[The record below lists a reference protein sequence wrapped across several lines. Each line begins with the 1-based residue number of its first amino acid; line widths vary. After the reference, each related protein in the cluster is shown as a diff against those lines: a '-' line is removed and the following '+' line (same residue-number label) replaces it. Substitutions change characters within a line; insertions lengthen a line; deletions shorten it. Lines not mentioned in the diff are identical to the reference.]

1 MLIRTLAVTLLSGI
15 FCLQYAIAEEAPHP
29 AAAEPVTAAS
39 APVATPAAAS
49 TSEAPV
55 SPAAV
60 TTSEAPVSP
69 AAVTTPEAP
78 VSPAAVTTPEAPVS
92 PAAASTPEAPVP
104 PAAVTTPEAPA
115 PQAMPPADMSPEN
128 MEQEMEQRIR
138 AYRELYDERKLQTL
152 KQLEEARRRFE
163 ARERAYAEKVEN
175 YLKQREE
182 RLAEIA
188 RHYDE
193 KRQSIASE
201 RDYLVDHHQ
210 ELLQMAID
218 RKEAMIK
225 RQEDMRNEA
234 EERKARLAAFL
245 SAMEDMTPQERHN
258 YIDQH
263 HKEMFEGKDERPGA
277 YPGGSQAGPLAR
289 PPYGE
294 NPYSR
299 TPPDPQ

>member
-1 MLIRTLAVTLLSGI
+1 MLIRTLAVTLLSVI
-15 FCLQYAIAEEAPHP
+15 FYLPPAMAEVVAPP
-29 AAAEPVTAAS
+29 AGAETVPAAS
-39 APVATPAAAS
+39 APVSPPAAVTKPEAPPPAAAS
-49 TSEAPV
+49 T
-55 SPAAV
+55 
-60 TTSEAPVSP
+60 
-69 AAVTTPEAP
+69 PEAP
-78 VSPAAVTTPEAPVS
+78 P

-104 PAAVTTPEAPA
+104 PAAASTPEAPVPPAAESTPNAPA
-115 PQAMPPADMSPEN
+115 PQAMPPAGMSSEN
-128 MEQEMEQRIR
+128 MDQEMEQRIK
-138 AYRELYDERKLQTL
+138 AYRELYDERKLKTL
-152 KQLEEARRRFE
+152 KLEEARRRFE

-188 RHYDE
+188 RRYDE
-193 KRQSIASE
+193 RRQSIASE

-225 RQEDMRNEA
+225 REEDMRNEV

-258 YIDQH
+258 YISQNY
-263 HKEMFEGKDERPGA
+263 KEMFERTDELPGA
-277 YPGGSQAGPLAR
+277 SQAMPLAR

-299 TPPDPQ
+299 TPPAPQ

>member
-15 FCLQYAIAEEAPHP
+15 FCLQPAMAEVAPPPVAPESVPAASIPVPPPTVVTTPEAPASP
-29 AAAEPVTAAS
+29 ATVTTPD
-39 APVATPAAAS
+39 APA
-49 TSEAPV
+49 

-60 TTSEAPVSP
+60 TTPDAPVSP
-69 AAVTTPEAP
+69 AAVTTPD
-78 VSPAAVTTPEAPVS
+78 
-92 PAAASTPEAPVP
+92 
-104 PAAVTTPEAPA
+104 APA
-115 PQAMPPADMSPEN
+115 PQAMPPAGMPSES
-128 MEQEMEQRIR
+128 MEKEMEQRIK
-138 AYRELYDERKLQTL
+138 AYRELYDERKLETL

-188 RHYDE
+188 RRYDE

-225 RQEDMRNEA
+225 REEDMRNEA

-258 YIDQH
+258 YINQNY
-263 HKEMFEGKDERPGA
+263 KEMFERTDELPGA
-277 YPGGSQAGPLAR
+277 YPGGSQAGPLSR

-299 TPPDPQ
+299 TPPAPQ

>member
-1 MLIRTLAVTLLSGI
+1 M
-15 FCLQYAIAEEAPHP
+15 P
-29 AAAEPVTAAS
+29 
-39 APVATPAAAS
+39 
-49 TSEAPV
+49 SE
-55 SPAAV
+55 S
-60 TTSEAPVSP
+60 
-69 AAVTTPEAP
+69 
-78 VSPAAVTTPEAPVS
+78 
-92 PAAASTPEAPVP
+92 
-104 PAAVTTPEAPA
+104 
-115 PQAMPPADMSPEN
+115 
-128 MEQEMEQRIR
+128 MEQEMEQRIK
-138 AYRELYDERKLQTL
+138 AYRELYDERKLETL
-152 KQLEEARRRFE
+152 KQLEEARRRYE
-163 ARERAYAEKVEN
+163 ARQRAYAEKVEN

-188 RHYDE
+188 KRYDE
-193 KRQSIASE
+193 QRQSIASE

-258 YIDQH
+258 YINQNY
-263 HKEMFEGKDERPGA
+263 KEMFERTDEVPGA
-277 YPGGSQAGPLAR
+277 YPGGSQTGPLAS

-299 TPPDPQ
+299 TPPTPQ

>member
-1 MLIRTLAVTLLSGI
+1 MLIRTLAVTLLSVI
-15 FCLQYAIAEEAPHP
+15 FYLPPAMAEVVAPP
-29 AAAEPVTAAS
+29 AGAETVPAAS
-39 APVATPAAAS
+39 APVAPPA
-49 TSEAPV
+49 V
-55 SPAAV
+55 V
-60 TTSEAPVSP
+60 TK
-69 AAVTTPEAP
+69 PEAP
-78 VSPAAVTTPEAPVS
+78 P
-92 PAAASTPEAPVP
+92 PAAASTPEAPP
-104 PAAVTTPEAPA
+104 PAAASTPEAPPPAAASTPEAPPPAAASTPNAPA
-115 PQAMPPADMSPEN
+115 PQAMPPAGMSSEN
-128 MEQEMEQRIR
+128 MDQEMEQRIK
-138 AYRELYDERKLQTL
+138 AYRELYDERKLKTL

-188 RHYDE
+188 RRYDE
-193 KRQSIASE
+193 RRQSIASE

-225 RQEDMRNEA
+225 REEDMRNEV

-258 YIDQH
+258 YISQNY
-263 HKEMFEGKDERPGA
+263 KEMFERTDELPGA
-277 YPGGSQAGPLAR
+277 SQAMPLAR

-299 TPPDPQ
+299 TPPAPQ

>member
-15 FCLQYAIAEEAPHP
+15 FYLPPAMAGVVAP
-29 AAAEPVTAAS
+29 
-39 APVATPAAAS
+39 
-49 TSEAPV
+49 
-55 SPAAV
+55 PAAV
-60 TTSEAPVSP
+60 EPVPSTPVAPP
-69 AAVTTPEAP
+69 AVVTTPEAP
-78 VSPAAVTTPEAPVS
+78 PPAAASTPEAPP

-104 PAAVTTPEAPA
+104 PAAASTPNAPA
-115 PQAMPPADMSPEN
+115 PQAMPPAGMSSEN
-128 MEQEMEQRIR
+128 MEQEMEQRIK
-138 AYRELYDERKLQTL
+138 AYRELYDERKLKTL

-188 RHYDE
+188 KRYDE
-193 KRQSIASE
+193 RRQSIASE

-225 RQEDMRNEA
+225 REEDMRNEA

-258 YIDQH
+258 YINQNY
-263 HKEMFEGKDERPGA
+263 KEMFERTDEL
-277 YPGGSQAGPLAR
+277 PGGSQAGPLAR

-299 TPPDPQ
+299 TPPAPQ

>member
-1 MLIRTLAVTLLSGI
+1 MLIRTLAVTLLSVI
-15 FCLQYAIAEEAPHP
+15 FYLPPAMAEVVATP
-29 AAAEPVTAAS
+29 AGAETVPTAS
-39 APVATPAAAS
+39 APVSPPA
-49 TSEAPV
+49 V
-55 SPAAV
+55 V
-60 TTSEAPVSP
+60 TK
-69 AAVTTPEAP
+69 PEAP
-78 VSPAAVTTPEAPVS
+78 P

-104 PAAVTTPEAPA
+104 PAAASTPEAPVPPAAESTPNAPA
-115 PQAMPPADMSPEN
+115 PQAMPPAGMSSEN
-128 MEQEMEQRIR
+128 MDQEMEQRIK
-138 AYRELYDERKLQTL
+138 AYRELYDERKLKTL

-188 RHYDE
+188 RRYDE
-193 KRQSIASE
+193 RRQSIASE

-225 RQEDMRNEA
+225 REEDMRNEV

-258 YIDQH
+258 YISQNY
-263 HKEMFEGKDERPGA
+263 KEMFERTDEFPGA
-277 YPGGSQAGPLAR
+277 AQAMPLAR

-299 TPPDPQ
+299 TPPAPQ

>member
-1 MLIRTLAVTLLSGI
+1 MLTRTLAVTLLSGI
-15 FCLQYAIAEEAPHP
+15 FCLPPALAEVVAPS
-29 AAAEPVTAAS
+29 AAVEPVPTAS
-39 APVATPAAAS
+39 TPVAPPA
-49 TSEAPV
+49 V
-55 SPAAV
+55 
-60 TTSEAPVSP
+60 
-69 AAVTTPEAP
+69 VTTPEAP
-78 VSPAAVTTPEAPVS
+78 P

-104 PAAVTTPEAPA
+104 PAAASKPEAPVSPAAASTPNAPA
-115 PQAMPPADMSPEN
+115 PQAMPPAGMSSEK
-128 MEQEMEQRIR
+128 MEQEMEQRIK
-138 AYRELYDERKLQTL
+138 AYRELYDERKLKTL

-188 RHYDE
+188 KRYDE
-193 KRQSIASE
+193 RRQSIASE

-225 RQEDMRNEA
+225 REEDMRNEA

-258 YIDQH
+258 YINQNY
-263 HKEMFEGKDERPGA
+263 KEMFERTDEL
-277 YPGGSQAGPLAR
+277 PGGSQAGPLVR

-299 TPPDPQ
+299 TPPAPQ

>member
-1 MLIRTLAVTLLSGI
+1 MLIRTLAVTLLSVI
-15 FCLQYAIAEEAPHP
+15 FYLPPAMAEVVATP
-29 AAAEPVTAAS
+29 AGAETVPTAS
-39 APVATPAAAS
+39 APVSPPAVVTKPEAPPPAAAS
-49 TSEAPV
+49 TPEAPP
-55 SPAAV
+55 PAAA
-60 TTSEAPVSP
+60 S
-69 AAVTTPEAP
+69 TPEAP
-78 VSPAAVTTPEAPVS
+78 P

-104 PAAVTTPEAPA
+104 PAAESTPEAPVLPAAESTPNAPA
-115 PQAMPPADMSPEN
+115 PQAMPPAGMSSEN
-128 MEQEMEQRIR
+128 MDQEMEQRIK
-138 AYRELYDERKLQTL
+138 AYRELYDERKLKTL

-188 RHYDE
+188 RRYDE
-193 KRQSIASE
+193 RRQSIASE

-225 RQEDMRNEA
+225 REEDMRNEA

-258 YIDQH
+258 YISQNY
-263 HKEMFEGKDERPGA
+263 KEMFERTDEFPGA
-277 YPGGSQAGPLAR
+277 SQAMPLAR

-299 TPPDPQ
+299 TPPAPQ

>member
-1 MLIRTLAVTLLSGI
+1 MLIRTLAVTLLSVI
-15 FCLQYAIAEEAPHP
+15 FYLPPAMAEVVATP
-29 AAAEPVTAAS
+29 AGAETVPAAS
-39 APVATPAAAS
+39 APVSPPA
-49 TSEAPV
+49 V
-55 SPAAV
+55 V
-60 TTSEAPVSP
+60 TK
-69 AAVTTPEAP
+69 PEAP
-78 VSPAAVTTPEAPVS
+78 P
-92 PAAASTPEAPVP
+92 PAAASTPEAPPPAAESTSEAPPPAAASTPAAPSPAAESTSAAPVP
-104 PAAVTTPEAPA
+104 PAAASTPNAPA
-115 PQAMPPADMSPEN
+115 PQAMPPAGMSSEN
-128 MEQEMEQRIR
+128 MDQEMEQRIK
-138 AYRELYDERKLQTL
+138 AYRELYDERKLKTL

-188 RHYDE
+188 RRYDE
-193 KRQSIASE
+193 RRQSIASE

-225 RQEDMRNEA
+225 REEDMRNEV
-234 EERKARLAAFL
+234 EERKARLASFL

-258 YIDQH
+258 YISQNY
-263 HKEMFEGKDERPGA
+263 KEMFERTDEFPGA
-277 YPGGSQAGPLAR
+277 SQAMPLAR

-299 TPPDPQ
+299 TPPAPQ

>member
-1 MLIRTLAVTLLSGI
+1 MLIRTLAVTLLSVI
-15 FCLQYAIAEEAPHP
+15 FYLPPAMAEVVAPP
-29 AAAEPVTAAS
+29 AAAETVPAVS
-39 APVATPAAAS
+39 APVAPPAVVTKPEAPAPAAAS
-49 TSEAPV
+49 TSEAPA
-55 SPAAV
+55 PATAS
-60 TTSEAPVSP
+60 TSEAPP
-69 AAVTTPEAP
+69 
-78 VSPAAVTTPEAPVS
+78 
-92 PAAASTPEAPVP
+92 PAAASTSEAPP
-104 PAAVTTPEAPA
+104 PAAESTPNAPA
-115 PQAMPPADMSPEN
+115 PQTMPPAGMSSEN
-128 MEQEMEQRIR
+128 MDQEMEQRIK
-138 AYRELYDERKLQTL
+138 AYRELYDERKLKTL

-188 RHYDE
+188 RRYDE
-193 KRQSIASE
+193 RRQSIASE

-225 RQEDMRNEA
+225 REEDMRNEV

-258 YIDQH
+258 YISQNY
-263 HKEMFEGKDERPGA
+263 KEMFERTDEFPGA
-277 YPGGSQAGPLAR
+277 SQAMPLAR

-299 TPPDPQ
+299 TPPAPQ

>member
-1 MLIRTLAVTLLSGI
+1 M
-15 FCLQYAIAEEAPHP
+15 P
-29 AAAEPVTAAS
+29 
-39 APVATPAAAS
+39 
-49 TSEAPV
+49 SE
-55 SPAAV
+55 
-60 TTSEAPVSP
+60 
-69 AAVTTPEAP
+69 
-78 VSPAAVTTPEAPVS
+78 
-92 PAAASTPEAPVP
+92 
-104 PAAVTTPEAPA
+104 
-115 PQAMPPADMSPEN
+115 N
-128 MEQEMEQRIR
+128 IEQEMEQRIK
-138 AYRELYDERKLQTL
+138 AYRELYDERKLETL

-163 ARERAYAEKVEN
+163 ARERAYAEKVER

-188 RHYDE
+188 KRYDE

-225 RQEDMRNEA
+225 RQEDMRNEV

-258 YIDQH
+258 YISQNY
-263 HKEMFEGKDERPGA
+263 KEMFERTDELPGA

-299 TPPDPQ
+299 TPTAPQ

>member
-1 MLIRTLAVTLLSGI
+1 MLIRTLAVTLLSVI
-15 FCLQYAIAEEAPHP
+15 FYLPPAMAEVVAPP
-29 AAAEPVTAAS
+29 AGAETVPAAS
-39 APVATPAAAS
+39 APVSPPAVVTKPEAPPPAAAS
-49 TSEAPV
+49 TPEAPP
-55 SPAAV
+55 PAAA
-60 TTSEAPVSP
+60 S
-69 AAVTTPEAP
+69 TPEAP
-78 VSPAAVTTPEAPVS
+78 P

-104 PAAVTTPEAPA
+104 PAAESTPNAPA
-115 PQAMPPADMSPEN
+115 PQAMPPAGMSSEN
-128 MEQEMEQRIR
+128 MDQEMEQRIK
-138 AYRELYDERKLQTL
+138 AYRELYDERKLKTL

-188 RHYDE
+188 RRYDE
-193 KRQSIASE
+193 RRQSIASE

-225 RQEDMRNEA
+225 REEDMRNEV

-258 YIDQH
+258 YISQNY
-263 HKEMFEGKDERPGA
+263 KEMFERTDEFPGA
-277 YPGGSQAGPLAR
+277 SQAMPLAR

-299 TPPDPQ
+299 TPPAPQ

>member
-1 MLIRTLAVTLLSGI
+1 MLIRTLAVTLLSVI
-15 FCLQYAIAEEAPHP
+15 FYLPPAMAEVVAPP
-29 AAAEPVTAAS
+29 AGAETVPAAS
-39 APVATPAAAS
+39 APVSPPAVVTKPEAPPPAAAS
-49 TSEAPV
+49 T
-55 SPAAV
+55 
-60 TTSEAPVSP
+60 
-69 AAVTTPEAP
+69 PEAP
-78 VSPAAVTTPEAPVS
+78 P

-104 PAAVTTPEAPA
+104 PAAASTPEAPPPAAASTPNAPA
-115 PQAMPPADMSPEN
+115 PQAMPPAGMSSEN
-128 MEQEMEQRIR
+128 MDQEMEQRIK
-138 AYRELYDERKLQTL
+138 AYRELYDERKLKTL

-188 RHYDE
+188 RRYDE
-193 KRQSIASE
+193 RRQSIASE

-225 RQEDMRNEA
+225 REEDMRNEV

-258 YIDQH
+258 YISQNY
-263 HKEMFEGKDERPGA
+263 KEMFERTDELPGA
-277 YPGGSQAGPLAR
+277 SQAMPLAR

-299 TPPDPQ
+299 TPPAPQ

>member
-1 MLIRTLAVTLLSGI
+1 MLIRMLVVTLLTGA
-15 FCLQYAIAEEAPHP
+15 FCLQQAMAEEAPPP
-29 AAAEPVTAAS
+29 AAAEPV
-39 APVATPAAAS
+39 PAAAI
-49 TSEAPV
+49 PV
-55 SPAAV
+55 VPPVAV
-60 TTSEAPVSP
+60 P
-69 AAVTTPEAP
+69 TPDVA
-78 VSPAAVTTPEAPVS
+78 
-92 PAAASTPEAPVP
+92 VP
-104 PAAVTTPEAPA
+104 PALPAAKSATEATISPAPA
-115 PQAMPPADMSPEN
+115 ADMSSEN
-128 MEQEMEQRIR
+128 MEQEMEQRIK
-138 AYRELYDERKLQTL
+138 AYRELYDERKLETL

-175 YLKQREE
+175 YLKLREE

-188 RHYDE
+188 KQYDE

-225 RQEDMRNEA
+225 RQEDLRNEA
-234 EERKARLAAFL
+234 EERKNRMAAFL

-258 YIDQH
+258 YINQH
-263 HKEMFEGKDERPGA
+263 YKEIFERTDEQPGA
-277 YPGGSQAGPLAR
+277 YSRGPQAGPLAR

-299 TPPDPQ
+299 LPAAPQ

>member
-1 MLIRTLAVTLLSGI
+1 MLIRTLAVTLLSVI
-15 FCLQYAIAEEAPHP
+15 FCLPPAMAEVVPPP
-29 AAAEPVTAAS
+29 AAAEPV
-39 APVATPAAAS
+39 PGAS
-49 TSEAPV
+49 TSVAP
-55 SPAAV
+55 PAVV
-60 TTSEAPVSP
+60 TPP
-69 AAVTTPEAP
+69 D
-78 VSPAAVTTPEAPVS
+78 
-92 PAAASTPEAPVP
+92 APVP
-104 PAAVTTPEAPA
+104 PAAAATPEAPLPAAAAKPEVPVPPAVVTPTDAPA
-115 PQAMPPADMSPEN
+115 PQAMPSAGMPSES
-128 MEQEMEQRIR
+128 MEREMEQRIK
-138 AYRELYDERKLQTL
+138 AYRELYDERKLETL

-163 ARERAYAEKVEN
+163 ARERAYAEKVEK

-188 RHYDE
+188 RRYDE

-225 RQEDMRNEA
+225 REEDMRNEA
-234 EERKARLAAFL
+234 EERKARIAAFL

-258 YIDQH
+258 YISEH
-263 HKEMFEGKDERPGA
+263 YKEMFERTDELPGA
-277 YPGGSQAGPLAR
+277 YPGGSLAR

-299 TPPDPQ
+299 TPPAPQ

>member
-15 FCLQYAIAEEAPHP
+15 FCLPPALAEVVAPP
-29 AAAEPVTAAS
+29 AAAETVPAAP
-39 APVATPAAAS
+39 APVAPP
-49 TSEAPV
+49 EV
-55 SPAAV
+55 
-60 TTSEAPVSP
+60 
-69 AAVTTPEAP
+69 VTTPEA
-78 VSPAAVTTPEAPVS
+78 SP

-104 PAAVTTPEAPA
+104 PAATPTPEAQPPAAVSTPEAPVPPAAASTPNAPA
-115 PQAMPPADMSPEN
+115 PQAMPPAGMSSEN
-128 MEQEMEQRIR
+128 MEQEMEQRIK
-138 AYRELYDERKLQTL
+138 AYRELYDERKLKTL

-188 RHYDE
+188 RRYDE
-193 KRQSIASE
+193 RRQSIASE

-225 RQEDMRNEA
+225 REEDMRNEA

-258 YIDQH
+258 YINQNY
-263 HKEMFEGKDERPGA
+263 KEMFERTDELPGA
-277 YPGGSQAGPLAR
+277 SQAGPLAR

-299 TPPDPQ
+299 TPPAPQ

>member
-1 MLIRTLAVTLLSGI
+1 MLIRTLAVMLLSVI
-15 FCLQYAIAEEAPHP
+15 FCLPPAMAGEVAPP
-29 AAAEPVTAAS
+29 AAAETVPAVS
-39 APVATPAAAS
+39 APVAPPAVVTTPEASPPAVASTPEAPPPAAAS
-49 TSEAPV
+49 TSEAP
-55 SPAAV
+55 A
-60 TTSEAPVSP
+60 
-69 AAVTTPEAP
+69 
-78 VSPAAVTTPEAPVS
+78 

-104 PAAVTTPEAPA
+104 PAAESTPNAPA
-115 PQAMPPADMSPEN
+115 PQAMPPAGMSSEN
-128 MEQEMEQRIR
+128 MDQEMEQRIK
-138 AYRELYDERKLQTL
+138 AYRELYDERKLRTL

-188 RHYDE
+188 RRYDE
-193 KRQSIASE
+193 RRQSIASE

-225 RQEDMRNEA
+225 RQEDMRNEV

-258 YIDQH
+258 YISQNY
-263 HKEMFEGKDERPGA
+263 KEMFERTDELPGA
-277 YPGGSQAGPLAR
+277 SQAMPLAR

-299 TPPDPQ
+299 TPPAPQ

>member
-39 APVATPAAAS
+39 APVATPAAAL

-69 AAVTTPEAP
+69 AAAPTPEAP
-78 VSPAAVTTPEAPVS
+78 VSPAAP
-92 PAAASTPEAPVP
+92 STPEAPVP

-128 MEQEMEQRIR
+128 MEQEMEQRIK

-152 KQLEEARRRFE
+152 KQLEQARRRFE

-188 RHYDE
+188 KRYDE

-218 RKEAMIK
+218 RKEVMIK

-258 YIDQH
+258 YINQH
-263 HKEMFEGKDERPGA
+263 YKEMFEGKDERPGA